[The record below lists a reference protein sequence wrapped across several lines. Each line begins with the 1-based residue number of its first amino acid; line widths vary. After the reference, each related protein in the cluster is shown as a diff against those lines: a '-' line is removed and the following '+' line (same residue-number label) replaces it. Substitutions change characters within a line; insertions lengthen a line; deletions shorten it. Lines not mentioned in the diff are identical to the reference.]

1 MKDNYVA
8 DELLKLK
15 QLLDSGAITQSE
27 YDSQKSKLLDAP
39 PTPNESKQPQ
49 PSPPQKKKK
58 KPGCL
63 IAVIIILLVAIIG
76 TFISNIGS
84 TTPENTMTSDEIL
97 AFDDKTWSDYAKLYE
112 SHNNFMTWIDGYANG
127 SINALDMYSGCEN
140 SAYVFQQLSQS
151 YGYGTSNYQKR
162 YLDVF
167 ESAALS
173 DQLAAQSM
181 MKYLNSNKIEDLN
194 NAKKYI
200 EDAKSAL
207 ILIASNRG
215 TLLADSDLTDDQIL
229 ERINQSMALIED

>member
-27 YDSQKSKLLDAP
+27 YDSQKSKLL
-39 PTPNESKQPQ
+39 NESPAVADSKQNTPT
-49 PSPPQKKKK
+49 PPQKKKK
-58 KPGCL
+58 KKTGCL
-63 IAVIIILLVAIIG
+63 IVVIVFLAVIIGGIISG
-76 TFISNIGS
+76 TSS
-84 TTPENTMTSDEIL
+84 KNTMTSDEIL

-127 SINALDMYSGCEN
+127 TISALDMYSGCEN

-151 YGYGTSNYQKR
+151 YGYGTSNYQKK

-167 ESAALS
+167 ESAALN
-173 DQLAAQSM
+173 DQMAAESM
-181 MKYLNSNKIEDLN
+181 MEYLNSLKIEDLN

-200 EDAKSAL
+200 ENAKSAL
-207 ILIASNRG
+207 TLIASNRG
-215 TLLADSDLTDDQIL
+215 TLLADSDLTDEQIL
-229 ERINQSMALIED
+229 ERINQSMALIEK